1 MIKIKNLNKR
11 LSDEIVSSR
20 IILIPNMEG
29 KEKVQKSNPDF
40 YILVVYW

>member
-1 MIKIKNLNKR
+1 
-11 LSDEIVSSR
+11 
-20 IILIPNMEG
+20 MEG